1 MMTNREQVAWAMG
14 FGDYDTR
21 NVAEIIADMM
31 GAIGVFMDSDERQRL
46 EKWLDLS
53 CDENNNWG
61 VLPDENE
68 ES

>member
-1 MMTNREQVAWAMG
+1 MMTNREQVAWALG

-31 GAIGVFMDSDERQRL
+31 GAIGGFMDRDERQR
-46 EKWLDLS
+46 LDLS

>member
-1 MMTNREQVAWAMG
+1 MAWALG

-46 EKWLDLS
+46 EK
-53 CDENNNWG
+53 
-61 VLPDENE
+61 
-68 ES
+68 